1 MTDHPVDVIVYHNPE
16 CGTSRNTLAMI
27 RNAGIE
33 PHVIEYLQTPPSR
46 AQLVSLIAR
55 AGISP
60 RALLRE
66 KGTPY
71 TELGLD
77 NETLSDDQLI
87 DAMMAHPILINR
99 PLVVSPL
106 GVKLCRPSE
115 EVLDLLPAPQRG
127 AFAKEDGE
135 QVLDASGHRITKA

>member
-1 MTDHPVDVIVYHNPE
+1 MPVDIIIYHNPE
-16 CGTSRNTLAMI
+16 CGTSRNTLGLI

-33 PHVIEYLQTPPSR
+33 PHVVEYLKTPP
-46 AQLVSLIAR
+46 AR
-55 AGISP
+55 ALLVELINRAGMTP
-60 RALLRE
+60 RELLRE

-71 TELGLD
+71 AELGLGD
-77 NETLSDDQLI
+77 TGLSDDALV

-115 EVLDLLPAPQRG
+115 AVLDLLPADQLG

-135 QVLDASGHRITKA
+135 QVVDASGQRVA